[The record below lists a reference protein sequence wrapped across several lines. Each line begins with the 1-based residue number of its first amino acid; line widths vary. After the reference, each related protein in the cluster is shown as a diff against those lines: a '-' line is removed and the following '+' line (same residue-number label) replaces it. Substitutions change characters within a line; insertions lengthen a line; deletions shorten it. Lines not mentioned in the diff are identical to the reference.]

1 MSLFGFGGPPVTLNI
16 RKAKSVAENFFKKKA
31 GLRSV
36 ETKIDGNGAQTLAN
50 DVTIFDYEVLY
61 LGVCYFESG
70 YFALSVDFDTD
81 LTSPPQDLLLAMNR
95 YNNEGA
101 CWKAYFDE
109 DSINFSYEVDEVND
123 DSFEANLEGALN
135 RLLDDD
141 SKKLMQPMFK
151 YYKRG

>member
-1 MSLFGFGGPPVTLNI
+1 MSLFGSPVTLNI

-31 GLRSV
+31 GLRNV
-36 ETKIDGNGAQTLAN
+36 QGKIDGNGAQILAN

-61 LGVCYFESG
+61 LGVCVFESG

-81 LTSPPQDLLLAMNR
+81 LTSPPMDLLLAMNN

-109 DSINFSYEVDEVND
+109 DSINFNYEIDEVNND
-123 DSFEANLEGALN
+123 TFEANLEGAID
-135 RLLDDD
+135 RLLSSD

-151 YYKRG
+151 YFKKG